1 MLVDEATGEVK
12 WEVKA
17 HSQSGHHVGPKVAM
31 SPDGMF
37 VASGGFR
44 DEHWRLWN
52 VANGAFH
59 RVGDSHDG
67 TGACVC
73 SLHLD
78 QRVVQEGCPVV
89 AHTGQGICSVAFSPC
104 GETFATG
111 GFDGA
116 VIVWVVKTRNSQQRM
131 MDEDPKM
138 VSALSFSA
146 DGATLATGD
155 GVGSICLW
163 GTATGAL
170 LFRMRAGYLGVKSL
184 HSSPSNNNL
193 LASVRGLDVAVWDME
208 KGEERGRKLPA
219 GGFAVFSP
227 DGRTIATAGGIYEW
241 DVHLFNADSGE
252 LLLTLVGHQ
261 NFVLSASFPQNGSKI
276 ASGSADGTCK
286 VWDSSTGEL
295 LRTIVVGKPV
305 FSVASGRDW
314 VRDTQRAMAFAMG
327 HHPRLGAGSQVLELE
342 LGVVRMILDRV

>member
-1 MLVDEATGEVK
+1 MMLVDEATEEVK

-17 HSQSGHHVGPKVAM
+17 HSQSGHHFGPQVAM

-52 VANGAFH
+52 VESGGSH
-59 RVGDSHDG
+59 RVGDRHG
-67 TGACVC
+67 TGACIC
-73 SLHLD
+73 YLHLD
-78 QRVVQEGCPVV
+78 QRELQGGCPVM
-89 AHTGQGICSVAFSPC
+89 AHTGQGICSVEFSSC
-104 GETFATG
+104 GGMLATG

-116 VIVWVVKTRNSQQRM
+116 VIVWDVQTRSSQQRM

-146 DGATLATGD
+146 DGARLAAGD
-155 GVGSICLW
+155 GGGSICLW
-163 GTATGAL
+163 ATTTGSL
-170 LFRMRAGYLGVKSL
+170 LFRMRAGHLGVKSL
-184 HSSPSNNNL
+184 HLSPSNNNL
-193 LASVRGLDVAVWDME
+193 LASVTGQDVAVWDIE
-208 KGEERGRKLPA
+208 KGEESGRKLPA
-219 GGFAVFSP
+219 GGFAVFAP
-227 DGRTIATAGGIYEW
+227 DGRMIATPGGIYEW
-241 DVHLFNADSGE
+241 DVHLFNAESGE

-261 NFVLSASFPQNGSKI
+261 NFVFSASFSGSQI
-276 ASGSADGTCK
+276 ASSSADGTCK
-286 VWDSSTGEL
+286 VWDSSTGAL

-327 HHPRLGAGSQVLELE
+327 HHPRLGAGSQVLELDW
-342 LGVVRMILDRV
+342 GVVRMILDRV